1 MYGTGGEMDG
11 PASKF
16 RSTARPPKV
25 YATLSDEK
33 AIPPFVIVGAVVKAV
48 GYYAGSHKLFS
59 AKVVAI
65 RDKFPRIVVQLISDE
80 DGNTLPLCRPDPKT
94 AYVIGG
100 MVEPV

>member
-1 MYGTGGEMDG
+1 MDG

-16 RSTARPPKV
+16 RTTARPPKV

-33 AIPPFVIVGAVVKAV
+33 VIPPFVIKGEMIKAV
-48 GYYAGSHKLFS
+48 GYYAGAHKLFS

-65 RDKFPRIVVQLISDE
+65 RDKFPRIFVQFISDE
-80 DGNTLPLCRPDPKT
+80 DGNTLPLCLPDPKT
-94 AYVIGG
+94 AYVHGG